1 MVPGDELINIFYRVD
16 LFLEYPIVINAPYTS
31 RHYNLRLNA
40 FLMQIHCLYR
50 VITELKRLTFNNS
63 SFFQNLVFV
72 LFFFQ
77 PQNKGKKKNTKDRY
91 NGIAL
96 QLNCLEAKCKAYKS
110 GFTLFFY
117 FEKMESTHT

>member
-50 VITELKRLTFNNS
+50 VITELKRLKFNNS

-72 LFFFQ
+72 LFFFSH
-77 PQNKGKKKNTKDRY
+77 KIK
-91 NGIAL
+91 
-96 QLNCLEAKCKAYKS
+96 
-110 GFTLFFY
+110 
-117 FEKMESTHT
+117 EKRKTQRIDTMGLPFN